1 MNYLKITLL
10 ILILVNASAHS
21 MEMSGCNSDEDE
33 FGKRY
38 PKTMDHMGDSKYD
51 QLKENL
57 PTLAMLTNKQ
67 ITNMMKMMG
76 PNYYWPISK
85 ESTSKNGLL
94 ILAHGY
100 GHDGDVELY
109 ESMKVFEDDYVT
121 SLGLGMSMMTSKHI
135 ACSINEMTHES
146 IDNIFVV
153 PVSSTPFNTLV
164 RQWKYIFKLENDYSY
179 SNVEQI
185 HSNKIKFLEPISDS
199 IYAKKIVLDY
209 ANEIS
214 LDQNKEV
221 IIIIAHGPVET
232 DDNIK
237 QLKLMNNIGHYIL
250 SNSSFADVQSFTL
263 QDDASKV
270 VRDQNVESI
279 KAFIK
284 KSNQDG
290 KRVLMVSNLMSG
302 KGIQKNIESD
312 FAGFNYTFN
321 SKGLLVHPLFKEW
334 IAESIRSQ

>member
-1 MNYLKITLL
+1 MHYLKITSLL
-10 ILILVNASAHS
+10 LFLANASVYS
-21 MEMSGCNSDEDE
+21 MDMSSCNFDEDE

-38 PKTMDHMGDSKYD
+38 PKAMHHMSHSKYD
-51 QLKENL
+51 QLKEKL
-57 PTLAMLTNKQ
+57 PTLAMLTNEQ

-85 ESTSKNGLL
+85 ESNSNNALL

-100 GHDGDVELY
+100 GHDGDAELY
-109 ESMKVFEDDYVT
+109 ESMKVFEDEYVT

-135 ACSINEMTHES
+135 ACSIDEMTHES

-179 SNVEQI
+179 SKVDQI
-185 HSNKIKFLEPISDS
+185 NSSKINFLEPISDS
-199 IYAKKIVLDY
+199 IHAKKIVLEY

-214 LDQNKEV
+214 LDQNNEV
-221 IIIIAHGPVET
+221 IIIIAHGPVES

-237 QLKLMNNIGHYIL
+237 QLRLMNNIGVYIL
-250 SNSSFADVQSFTL
+250 NNSNFADVQSFTL
-263 QDDASKV
+263 QDDASKA
-270 VRDQNVESI
+270 VRDQNVKSI
-279 KAFIK
+279 KAFIE

-312 FAGFNYTFN
+312 FAGLNYTFN
-321 SKGLLVHPLFKEW
+321 SKGLLAHPLFKEW
-334 IAESIRSQ
+334 IAESIRSH